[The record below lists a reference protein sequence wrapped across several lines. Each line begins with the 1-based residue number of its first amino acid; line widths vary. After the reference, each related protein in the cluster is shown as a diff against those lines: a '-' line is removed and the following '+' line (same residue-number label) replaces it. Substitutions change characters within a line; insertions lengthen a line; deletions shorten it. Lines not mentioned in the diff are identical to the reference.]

1 MFSKRDQRNIDR
13 DSDSWMSKTQFNYQP
28 NSNYNSPLIMN
39 NIYNMNMN
47 QSYNSSPV
55 GGNYNNR
62 DHRDGG
68 NIGGNGRGIDRN
80 SDRNMDRN
88 NDRMG

>member
-1 MFSKRDQRNIDR
+1 
-13 DSDSWMSKTQFNYQP
+13 
-28 NSNYNSPLIMN
+28 MN
-39 NIYNMNMN
+39 NIYNMN

-62 DHRDGG
+62 DHRDGGG

>member
-1 MFSKRDQRNIDR
+1 MNH
-13 DSDSWMSKTQFNYQP
+13 P
-28 NSNYNSPLIMN
+28 YNN
-39 NIYNMNMN
+39 
-47 QSYNSSPV
+47 SPV

-68 NIGGNGRGIDRN
+68 QNMGGNGRDRN
-80 SDRNMDRN
+80 VDRNMDRN

>member
-1 MFSKRDQRNIDR
+1 
-13 DSDSWMSKTQFNYQP
+13 
-28 NSNYNSPLIMN
+28 MN
-39 NIYNMNMN
+39 NIYNMNH
-47 QSYNSSPV
+47 SYNSSPV

-68 NIGGNGRGIDRN
+68 GNIGGNGHRDRN
-80 SDRNMDRN
+80 VDRNIDRN